1 MKYDEIFARSFSRH
15 DQRRFGYGALVACII
30 VTCCLCTVFKPY
42 LGPLPVSNLRLTL
55 VDGLKLMMVSERAT
69 KPLEAYVE
77 IEETKQICNTSKQR
91 SDSCEMKGDV
101 RIQGNSS
108 TIFVLSSH
116 RKNASWTIKPYA
128 RKGDISAMESVTNFT
143 VKVIQEKIETMPTCT
158 KSHNVPAIVF
168 SVGGYAG
175 NNFHAFTDVIIP
187 LYETSRE
194 FNREV
199 KFLVANKRSGWTRKF
214 QEVLDKLSRYE
225 IIDIDEGNEVHC
237 FPSMI
242 VGLRKDEGKELY
254 TNSVK
259 DFTRFLRSS
268 YSLERSTAIK
278 LTNDYAKKP
287 RLLIVSRKKTR
298 TFTNVKDVVH
308 AAQDIGFEVVVAE
321 MNANLTQ
328 VSRLVNSC
336 DVMMGVHGAGIT
348 NMLFLPEN
356 GVLIQVVPIGNM
368 DWIANTYFGVPSATM
383 GLKYLEYKINKMES
397 TLIEKYSLNHQ
408 VFMDPISIQKK
419 GWDPYKSIYLDKQ
432 NVMLN
437 VTRFKDTLSK
447 ALELLH
453 S

>member
-1 MKYDEIFARSFSRH
+1 M
-15 DQRRFGYGALVACII
+15 
-30 VTCCLCTVFKPY
+30 
-42 LGPLPVSNLRLTL
+42 
-55 VDGLKLMMVSERAT
+55 
-69 KPLEAYVE
+69 
-77 IEETKQICNTSKQR
+77 
-91 SDSCEMKGDV
+91 
-101 RIQGNSS
+101 
-108 TIFVLSSH
+108 
-116 RKNASWTIKPYA
+116 
-128 RKGDISAMESVTNFT
+128 
-143 VKVIQEKIETMPTCT
+143 
-158 KSHNVPAIVF
+158 
-168 SVGGYAG
+168 
-175 NNFHAFTDVIIP
+175 
-187 LYETSRE
+187 
-194 FNREV
+194 
-199 KFLVANKRSGWTRKF
+199 
-214 QEVLDKLSRYE
+214 
-225 IIDIDEGNEVHC
+225 
-237 FPSMI
+237 
-242 VGLRKDEGKELY
+242 
-254 TNSVK
+254 
-259 DFTRFLRSS
+259 
-268 YSLERSTAIK
+268 
-278 LTNDYAKKP
+278 
-287 RLLIVSRKKTR
+287 
-298 TFTNVKDVVH
+298 KDVVH